1 MNDGRG
7 IIAMRKDEKWRY
19 SEGVKFIILF
29 VLLCVFFYFVP
40 YTDDDLRWGS
50 QTGLNRLANGFAGYG
65 GRYLG
70 YLIVMGLT
78 RSVIFKVLFMSTIVT
93 MLAYLVRYITNL
105 RIAPYVVILSIMV
118 APLSL
123 FRSTIGWVSGF
134 ANYVTSVCF
143 TLLYI
148 AYIVYFER
156 KDEKRNSI
164 GAAVLLCLLGVINT
178 LIVEH
183 FTIYNILLG
192 LFVVILFVLKDKRV
206 FVQFVGYAVGSF
218 AGALGM
224 FSNSAYH
231 NILAGSDSYRDVGN
245 EGIIKTCGS
254 GLVPICEY
262 GYFDNIVLNIAI
274 FITLC
279 LVVWQYQNCLEHSK
293 QSLVKGCLTVNFGYV
308 MASFLMER
316 LYDEGTS
323 VGKGVHFIVICMSL
337 LSILALI
344 IIAVIFS
351 KFYDCFKMILF
362 LFISIVILN
371 APFLVVNPVTPRV
384 FFGTYILFTIIL
396 CILIEQLCQ
405 ETKLLSEKVVAKLCR
420 LGLIVGAVFYIVV
433 FSLIYKADNERLQDI
448 RKQVA
453 AGEERVVMHPLPY
466 EQFVHEITLYKK
478 WELRGY
484 KQFYHLPKDLKL
496 VVEEES
502 E

>member
-1 MNDGRG
+1 
-7 IIAMRKDEKWRY
+7 MRTDENWRH
-19 SEGVKFIILF
+19 SECIKCIILF
-29 VLLCVFFYFVP
+29 FLLCVFFYFVP

-50 QTGLNRLANGFAGYG
+50 QTGLNRLADGFAGYG

-70 YLIVMGLT
+70 YIIVMGLT
-78 RSVIFKVLFMSTIVT
+78 RSIIFKVLFMSTIVT

-105 RIAPYVVILSIMV
+105 QIAPYVVILSIMV

-134 ANYVTSVCF
+134 SNYVTSVCF

-148 AYIVYFER
+148 AYITYFER
-156 KDEKRNSI
+156 KEDKRHSI
-164 GAAVLLCLLGVINT
+164 GATIFLCLLGIINT

-183 FTIYNILLG
+183 FTIYNVLLG
-192 LFVVILFVLKDKRV
+192 LFVPVLFLLKNKRV
-206 FVQFVGYAVGSF
+206 FVQFIGYVVGSF
-218 AGALGM
+218 VGAWWM

-231 NILAGSDSYRDVGN
+231 KILAGDDSYRDVGSGN
-245 EGIIKTCGS
+245 IIERFGS

-262 GYFDNIVLNIAI
+262 GYFDNIVLNLAI
-274 FITLC
+274 FIALA
-279 LVVWQYQNCLEHSK
+279 LIVSHYQKCLEHSK
-293 QSLVKGCLTVNFGYV
+293 QTLVKGCLFVNLGYV
-308 MASFLMER
+308 AASLFMKKIF
-316 LYDEGTS
+316 DGSSS
-323 VGKGVHFIVICMSL
+323 VEKGVHFIVICISL

-344 IIAVIFS
+344 IMAVLFA
-351 KFYDCFKMILF
+351 KFYACFKIIVF
-362 LFISIVILN
+362 LLISIVILN

-384 FFGTYILFTIIL
+384 FFGTYILFTTIL

-405 ETKLLSEKVVAKLCR
+405 EINMLSENVVAKLCKA
-420 LGLIVGAVFYIVV
+420 GLIVGAVFYIAI
-433 FSLIYKADNERLQDI
+433 FALIYNADNERLQNI
-448 RKQVA
+448 KKQVA
-453 AGEERVVMHPLPY
+453 DGKERVVMHPLPY

-478 WELRGY
+478 WELKGY